1 MIRGIT
7 ETSFLD
13 WDGKVVTVLYTGDC
27 NFKCPFCHNWQL
39 IEEHEKYPEK
49 DWDEVRDFLIEHR
62 DFLDGVCITGGE
74 PTLDEDLEDIIRRVK
89 GLGLKVKLDTNGSRP
104 DILKKLIEEELL
116 DAIAMD
122 VKMPLD
128 ERHLKAC
135 GVDFPLDK
143 IEESVKIIK
152 NSNLE
157 YEFRTTVV
165 PTIHTKKDIVD
176 IAKMLEGAD
185 KYVLQQFKPDN
196 TRDEKLREVKPF
208 TNVEIL
214 EMATE
219 AKKYVK
225 EVVVR
230 GLR

>member
-13 WDGKVVTVLYTGDC
+13 WDGKIVAVLYTGEC

-39 IEEHEKYPEK
+39 MDEPETYPEK
-49 DWDEVRDFLIEHR
+49 DWDEVGDFLVEHR

-74 PTLDEDLEDIIRRVK
+74 PTLDDDLEDIIGRVK
-89 GLGLKVKLDTNGSRP
+89 DLGLKVKLDTNGSRP
-104 DILKKLIEEELL
+104 EVLKKLIKNDML

-122 VKMPLD
+122 VKIPFD
-128 ERHLKAC
+128 ERHSKAC
-135 GVDFPLDK
+135 GVDFPPDK
-143 IEESVKIIK
+143 LEESVNIIK

-165 PTIHTKKDIVD
+165 PTIHTKKDIAD

-196 TRDEKLREVKPF
+196 TRDEKLRETKPYP
-208 TNVEIL
+208 NDKIL

>member
-39 IEEHEKYPEK
+39 IEEHDEFPEK
-49 DWDEVRDFLIEHR
+49 EWDDIRDFLIEHR

-74 PTLDEDLEDIIRRVK
+74 PTLDEDLEEICRRVK

-104 DILKKLIEEELL
+104 DVLRTLLEKKLI
-116 DAIAMD
+116 DAMAMD

-128 ERHLKAC
+128 GRYSGASGAEVL
-135 GVDFPLDK
+135 LDK
-143 IEESVKIIK
+143 LEESIDIIK
-152 NSNLE
+152 NSGLE

-165 PTIHTKKDIVD
+165 PSIHTKKDIAD
-176 IAKMLEGAD
+176 IARMLDGASR
-185 KYVLQQFKPDN
+185 YVIQQFIPDN
-196 TRDEKLREVKPF
+196 TRDPALRTVRPYSN
-208 TNVEIL
+208 TEIL

-230 GLR
+230 GLK

>member
-13 WDGKVVTVLYTGDC
+13 WDGKVVTVLYTGEC
-27 NFKCPFCHNWQL
+27 NFKCPFCHNWSL
-39 IEEHEKYPEK
+39 MDEHDKYPEK

-74 PTLDEDLEDIIRRVK
+74 PTLDEDLEDIIRRVR

-104 DILKKLIEEELL
+104 DILKKLIDEDML
-116 DAIAMD
+116 DAVAMD

-135 GVDFPLDK
+135 GVDFSLDK
-143 IEESVKIIK
+143 LEKSVEIVR

-165 PTIHTKKDIVD
+165 PTIHTKKDIAD
-176 IAKMLEGAD
+176 IARMLEGAN

-196 TRDEKLREVKPF
+196 SRNEALREIRPYS
-208 TNVEIL
+208 NVEIL